1 MRARVGAFVSLL
13 VLVAISAGI
22 AFVAAVLYHL
32 TGADWR
38 RAFVLVFLIGGAGL
52 TAFALLTNRAEQQRS
67 EIFDFA
73 TEWVSWVPP
82 DERMTLNPT
91 GALAIAGIV
100 IAAIGLV
107 VDAVVR

>member
-1 MRARVGAFVSLL
+1 VSL
-13 VLVAISAGI
+13 VVVIAIAIGI
-22 AFVAAVLYHL
+22 AILGAVLYHL

-67 EIFDFA
+67 AIFDFA
-73 TEWVSWVPP
+73 TEWVTWVPP

-91 GALAIAGIV
+91 GALAIAGIA
-100 IAAIGLV
+100 IAAIGLLI
-107 VDAVVR
+107 DAVVR